1 MRDFWK
7 DYALKVESKS
17 SEYLAALML
26 ADHYFERG
34 EIEKAKAA
42 VKVGMA
48 DLNERRP
55 VATNPATLLSQG
67 KL

>member
-1 MRDFWK
+1 MTDFWK
-7 DYALKVESKS
+7 AYALKVESKS

-34 EIEKAKAA
+34 EIEKAKQA
-42 VKVGMA
+42 VKAGMA
-48 DLNERRP
+48 DLRERRP
-55 VATNPATLLSQG
+55 APTNPATLLSQG